1 MIWKKEFTLEDLNQT
16 NDLNNNVF
24 EIDFIEKGADYLTC
38 KMPVNKNTKQPM
50 GLLHGGASVFLAE
63 TVGSVAGH
71 LCLARENSYVVGL
84 DINAN
89 HLRGVREGFVFA
101 KATPIHIGG
110 KTHVWSIEITNEE
123 TKMVCICR
131 LTLAV
136 INS

>member
-1 MIWKKEFTLEDLNQT
+1 MIWKKEFTLQDLNQT
-16 NDLNNNVF
+16 NDLNNNIF
-24 EIDFIEKGADYLTC
+24 EIDFIEKGAEYLIC

-63 TVGSVAGH
+63 TVGSVAGY

-101 KATPIHIGG
+101 KAMPIHIGG